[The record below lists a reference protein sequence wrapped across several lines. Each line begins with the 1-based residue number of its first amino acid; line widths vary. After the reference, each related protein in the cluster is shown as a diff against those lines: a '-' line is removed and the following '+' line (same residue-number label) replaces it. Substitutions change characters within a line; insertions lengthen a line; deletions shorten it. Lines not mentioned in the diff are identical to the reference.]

1 MAFSF
6 SIQVQTFAAANE
18 DEQVYVVP
26 TFAEETEEEQVSLNG
41 VSTQELAELKT
52 RDSFMYYSIPQ
63 VRKAEM
69 LYKDVDESI
78 LASEGSAQVAKR
90 QKRLSVECHHAKLL
104 DDQVFDSNT
113 GGDVDSEDDG
123 VEEDF
128 LDSYLAQL
136 NRQRQNRTS
145 QQIHASNG
153 SVDDLEEN
161 VQRFHFKDSK

>member
-63 VRKAEM
+63 VRKAEL

-161 VQRFHFKDSK
+161 VQKFHFSDSK